1 MADVFVSSLVST
13 ILGNLNSL
21 ALREFEIA
29 SNLETDLQD
38 LGSTL
43 STIQAVLQDA
53 EQKQWRSEA
62 VRNWL
67 RKLKDIAY
75 DADDLLDEFAAK
87 AFLWKARENMSSKV
101 SDFFSFK
108 NSTVFTFKKAHEL
121 KQIRQRLDAVA
132 EEKNKFHLTEKVGD
146 LEIDDREWRLTSS
159 LVNESEILGRNED
172 KENVINGLFGSS
184 LDQNDLSIYAICGM
198 GGLGKTTLAQLVFN
212 DERVERGFGLRIW
225 VCVSDAFEVRRLI
238 KAVIESI
245 DGSPCDIKELDP
257 LQRYLQEKL
266 RGKRFLLV
274 LDDVWNENYEKWDG
288 FRNSLKVGAKGSV
301 VIVTTRIEKV
311 ALIMATL
318 PIYHLD
324 YLSDEN
330 SWLLFKQ
337 RSFLMESEEGYSRL
351 ERIGKQIVLKCGGV
365 PLAVKA
371 LGSML
376 RLKRRESDWLSV
388 KESEIWELP
397 DDGSGILPALRLSY
411 DNLPSYLRQCF
422 AYCSIFPKDCEMDKS
437 QLIELWMANGFVPSR
452 GRRELREIG
461 DEIFLE
467 LTWRSFFQDVTEY
480 HDGTVTCKMHDL
492 VHDLAI
498 SIMRFECYMY
508 DNNQSFGSPKQIRH
522 LHIPIQPMPPSSYER
537 IHSDKQ
543 YNLLKSCS
551 SVRSLIL
558 GGIGL
563 TEANCPPLKHV
574 RALDCDMYQI
584 PKSLGKMVHLRY
596 LNLRDHGSICIRRI
610 PNSFCN
616 LVHLTYLNLSYSR
629 IKRLP
634 QSANCLL
641 NLQIMKL
648 SSCRYL
654 CELPQG
660 MQHMR
665 SLKCVDISRCDSLE
679 QTPPGIGHLTQLV
692 ELSIFIVRKD
702 HGYGIGELK
711 ELDLGK
717 ELSLKELDNVT
728 GSTEAKSANLIRKQ
742 NLRSL
747 SLIWGKQAGEFPDNE
762 EEVLSSLQP
771 HYNLEYIRISCYQG
785 LRLPSWLID
794 LPNLVLVELDQCKR
808 CSHLPPLGELPLL
821 MVLKIKGMDAVK
833 CISSEFYG
841 NGINP
846 FSSLEELFFDSMP
859 VLETWKTVEGRGNF
873 PRLQILVFRKCPELI
888 ELPKFPTLKKLRI
901 CERESVL
908 FHPDLGSLKIHD
920 LSGLTNFPSG
930 LLQNQTHL
938 EELNIESLPDLRS
951 LSNHLDNLSV
961 LKHLKI
967 FSCHKLKDIPEAL
980 QNLNA
985 LESLVLSGCDTLVSF
1000 PGNVNGL
1007 TSLRVLKIFQCDRFT
1022 SLSDR
1027 VMHLTHLEELCIWD
1041 CPMLNSLPTE
1051 IQHLNGL
1058 QKLTISRCDGF
1069 TSVPNQIEHLT
1080 SLCELNFEYCIHLMS
1095 LPQGLK
1101 SLTTLKN
1108 LDIRGCP
1115 HLEKWCKEGEGEGW
1129 PYIAHVPCIKITAY
1143 DKAWYSKLRRS
1154 HGSLFTRFGD
1164 WAFGLA
1170 SKLLKC
1176 KPES

>member
-38 LGSTL
+38 LESTL

-87 AFLWKARENMSSKV
+87 AFLWKARKNMSSKV
-101 SDFFSFK
+101 SDFFSSK

-146 LEIDDREWRLTSS
+146 LEIDEREWRLTSS
-159 LVNESEILGRNED
+159 LVNESEIFGRSED
-172 KENVINGLFGSS
+172 KENVISGLFGSS
-184 LDQNDLSIYAICGM
+184 LDQNGLSIYAICGM

-238 KAVIESI
+238 KAVIECI
-245 DGSPCDIKELDP
+245 DGSPCEIMELDP

-266 RGKRFLLV
+266 RGKQFLLV
-274 LDDVWNENYEKWDG
+274 LDDVWNENYEMWDG

-301 VIVTTRIEKV
+301 VIVTTRIKKV

-337 RSFLMESEEGYSRL
+337 RSFLMESEEGYTRL
-351 ERIGKQIVLKCGGV
+351 ERIGKQIVQKCGGL

-397 DDGSGILPALRLSY
+397 DDGGGILPALRLSY

-422 AYCSIFPKDCEMDKS
+422 VYCSIFPKDCQMDKS

-467 LTWRSFFQDVTEY
+467 LTWRSFFQDVTED

-498 SIMRFECYMY
+498 SITRFEFYMY
-508 DNNQSFGSPKQIRH
+508 DNNQSIGSPKQIRH
-522 LHIPIQPMPPSSYER
+522 LHIPIQPMSPSSRFQR
-537 IHSDKQ
+537 ILAGRPC
-543 YNLLKSCS
+543 NLLKSCS

-563 TEANCPPLKHV
+563 TEFNCPPLKHV
-574 RALDCDMYQI
+574 RALDCNMYEM

-596 LNLRDHGSICIRRI
+596 LNIRRHGSICIKRI

-616 LVHLTYLNLSYSR
+616 LVHLTYLNLSYSG

-634 QSANCLL
+634 QYANCLL

-648 SSCRYL
+648 SRCYFL

-665 SLKCVDISRCDSLE
+665 SLKCVDISHCRSLE

-702 HGYGIGELK
+702 HGCGIGELK
-711 ELDLGK
+711 ELDLAK
-717 ELSLKELDNVT
+717 ELSLKELHNVT

-771 HYNLEYIRISCYQG
+771 HYNLEYFRISCYQG

-794 LPNLVLVELDQCKR
+794 LPNLVSVKLDQCKR

-821 MVLKIKGMDAVK
+821 KVLKIEGMDAMK

-846 FSSLEELFFDSMP
+846 FSSLQELYFDSMP
-859 VLETWKTVEGRGNF
+859 VLETWKTVDGRGNF
-873 PRLQILVFRKCPELI
+873 PRLQILIFRECPELI

-901 CERESVL
+901 WTGEIN
-908 FHPDLGSLKIHD
+908 FFGPDLGSFEIHN
-920 LSGLTNFPSG
+920 LSGLTIFPSG

-938 EELNIESLPDLRS
+938 EELRIQSLPDLKS
-951 LSNHLDNLSV
+951 LLNHLDNLSV
-961 LKHLKI
+961 LKHLEI
-967 FSCHKLKDIPEAL
+967 YSCHKLEDITEAL

-985 LESLVLSGCDTLVSF
+985 LESLQLGGCHSLVSF
-1000 PGNVNGL
+1000 PGNGYGL
-1007 TSLRVLKIFQCDRFT
+1007 TSLRVLKILWCAKFT
-1022 SLSDR
+1022 SLSSR
-1027 VMHLTHLEELCIWD
+1027 VMHLTNLEELCVSD
-1041 CPMLNSLPTE
+1041 CPMFNSLPAE
-1051 IQHLNGL
+1051 IQHLNSL
-1058 QKLTISRCDGF
+1058 QTLTISRCDGF

-1080 SLCELNFEYCIHLMS
+1080 SLCKLNFECCINLMS

-1101 SLTTLKN
+1101 SLTTLEK
-1108 LDIRGCP
+1108 LRIYGCP
-1115 HLEKWCKEGEGEGW
+1115 HLEKWCKEGGGEGW
-1129 PYIAHVPCIKITAY
+1129 PYIAHVPCIEITAY
-1143 DKAWYSKLRRS
+1143 DKTLYSRRRRS
-1154 HGSLFTRFGD
+1154 HGSLFTR
-1164 WAFGLA
+1164 
-1170 SKLLKC
+1170 
-1176 KPES
+1176 

>member
-38 LGSTL
+38 LESTL

-87 AFLWKARENMSSKV
+87 AFLWKARENMSSK
-101 SDFFSFK
+101 
-108 NSTVFTFKKAHEL
+108 
-121 KQIRQRLDAVA
+121 RLDAVA

-159 LVNESEILGRNED
+159 LVSESEILGRNED

-184 LDQNDLSIYAICGM
+184 LDLSDLSIYAICGM

-212 DERVERGFGLRIW
+212 DERVERGFAVRIW
-225 VCVSDAFEVRRLI
+225 VCVSDVFEVRRLI

-245 DGSPCDIKELDP
+245 DGSPCDIIELDP
-257 LQRYLQEKL
+257 LQRYLREKL

-288 FRNSLKVGAKGSV
+288 FRNSLKVGAKGSA

-337 RSFLMESEEGYSRL
+337 RSALMESEEGYMRL
-351 ERIGKQIVLKCGGV
+351 ESIGKQIVQKCGGV

-376 RLKRRESDWLSV
+376 R
-388 KESEIWELP
+388 EIWELP

-411 DNLPSYLRQCF
+411 GNLPSYLRQCF
-422 AYCSIFPKDCEMDKS
+422 AFCSIFPKDCEMDKS

-467 LTWRSFFQDVTEY
+467 LTWRSFFQDVTEDD
-480 HDGTVTCKMHDL
+480 DGTVTCKMHDL

-522 LHIPIQPMPPSSYER
+522 LHIPIQPMPPFSYER
-537 IHSDKQ
+537 ILFDKQ
-543 YNLLKSCS
+543 HNLLKSCS

-563 TEANCPPLKHV
+563 TKADCPLKHV
-574 RALDCDMYQI
+574 RALDCNMHQI

-596 LNLRDHGSICIRRI
+596 LNIRYQGSACIDRI
-610 PNSFCN
+610 PKSFCN

-648 SSCRYL
+648 SWCRYL

-665 SLKCVDISRCDSLE
+665 SLKCVDISHCDSLE

-702 HGYGIGELK
+702 HGCGVWELK

-771 HYNLEYIRISCYQG
+771 HYNLEYFRISCYQG

-794 LPNLVLVELDQCKR
+794 LPNLVSVELDLCKR

-821 MVLKIKGMDAVK
+821 KVLKIKGMDAVK
-833 CISSEFYG
+833 CISNEFYG

-846 FSSLEELFFDSMP
+846 FPSLEELYFDSMP

-888 ELPKFPTLKKLRI
+888 ELPKFPTLKKLQI
-901 CERESVL
+901 GKRESGL
-908 FHPDLGSLKIHD
+908 FCPYPGSLEIHD
-920 LSGLTNFPSG
+920 LSGLTVFPSG

-938 EELNIESLPDLRS
+938 EELRIASLPDLKS

-961 LKHLKI
+961 LKHLGI
-967 FSCHKLKDIPEAL
+967 YSCHKLEDILEAL

-985 LESLVLSGCDTLVSF
+985 LESLVLVGCDRLVSF
-1000 PGNVNGL
+1000 PG
-1007 TSLRVLKIFQCDRFT
+1007 S
-1022 SLSDR
+1022 
-1027 VMHLTHLEELCIWD
+1027 CI
-1041 CPMLNSLPTE
+1041 
-1051 IQHLNGL
+1051 
-1058 QKLTISRCDGF
+1058 
-1069 TSVPNQIEHLT
+1069 
-1080 SLCELNFEYCIHLMS
+1080 
-1095 LPQGLK
+1095 
-1101 SLTTLKN
+1101 
-1108 LDIRGCP
+1108 
-1115 HLEKWCKEGEGEGW
+1115 
-1129 PYIAHVPCIKITAY
+1129 
-1143 DKAWYSKLRRS
+1143 
-1154 HGSLFTRFGD
+1154 
-1164 WAFGLA
+1164 
-1170 SKLLKC
+1170 
-1176 KPES
+1176 